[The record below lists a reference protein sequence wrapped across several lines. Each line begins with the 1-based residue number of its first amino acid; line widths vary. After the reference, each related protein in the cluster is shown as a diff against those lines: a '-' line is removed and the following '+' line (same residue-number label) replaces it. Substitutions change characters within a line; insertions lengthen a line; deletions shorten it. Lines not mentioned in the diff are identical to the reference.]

1 MDGQNYPAN
10 HEIAIIRYIFMI
22 SKVARKTS
30 MDPAQEKLRQS
41 KAAWN
46 KEVSTFLNDVIH
58 FKKLMNG
65 WPSKYFKERSK
76 ITLPIPADPATIV
89 NSLAGHFQDLA
100 QQGAAIAAQQAQYS
114 QGRR

>member
-1 MDGQNYPAN
+1 
-10 HEIAIIRYIFMI
+10 
-22 SKVARKTS
+22 

-46 KEVSTFLNDVIH
+46 KSVSAFINDVIH

-76 ITLPIPADPATIV
+76 ITLPIPADHLP
-89 NSLAGHFQDLA
+89 SL
-100 QQGAAIAAQQAQYS
+100 I
-114 QGRR
+114 R